1 MNEWE
6 FTAEVAGWI
15 NSILEKDASLPFS
28 RARVEQRGQGSRK
41 RRDLTLLDKDKRAA
55 LTGEI
60 KLPYQPDGS
69 SPYNHDVVQDAR
81 AKAKRAG
88 SPFFFTWNVNEFVL
102 WETTSDEPT
111 WQGQNYKSWDV
122 TSIHKESHLE
132 LSPTFHAIQ
141 TWLTAFLPE
150 YAQIYLRTT
159 PLGTVPPDEKFIQ
172 VLESSLH
179 LPIRLTIDEL
189 HEKYQKPKFRK
200 DLDAWMRNEQG
211 WIIHH
216 DLEGIRDNLERAAK
230 FSCYALVNKLVFH
243 EALLKRYR
251 PKMVNLHIHDHIDTG
266 EKFRLHL
273 EGYFAEAITV
283 TGDYETV
290 FGEEHSSIGSR
301 IPTYSDSAVSHWRA
315 LINQI
320 HKFDF
325 SNLDYDIIGTI
336 FERLIAPNERHKY
349 GQFYTRV
356 EVVDLVNSFCI
367 RQGDEK
373 VMDPACGGGTFL
385 VRAYSRKRELMPART
400 HGERLTDLFGVDFS
414 HFATH
419 LTTINLAT
427 RDLIDDENYP
437 QIARSD
443 FFDVETGKTFTRL
456 PRHISASGLG
466 KAQQRKVEIPL
477 LDAVIGN
484 PPYIRQEDIPKVKK
498 KGKGGGIPHGTK
510 EYYQALIKRETN
522 ARLSGRSDIHCY
534 FWPHATSFLKE
545 DGYLCLLTSSQWL
558 DVEYGFRLQDWILR
572 NFRIVAILESIDEP
586 WFVGAR
592 VTTTITILRREN
604 DEKERMQNTVKFVQ
618 LRRPIRDILE
628 HDNTMAG
635 ALEVA
640 DRFRDEILNLTQNTV
655 NERYRARLVRQGGL
669 WNDGVRLGLIMGK
682 STDPPNSDTSRQGGT
697 YYGGKWGV
705 YLRAPDLWFE
715 LMDKYG
721 SKFSPLGDVAEVRR
735 GITTGNDSFFYTIDA
750 SEECLDSHPDPM
762 DFQMVYGLPRD
773 EVASGRIKLVRAGE
787 GHGEIHPI
795 EAKYLEPEVHSLM
808 EIESFTVKPK
818 DCSRIIL
825 LVGKKRKALKG
836 TYVLKYIQ
844 WGEKKGYHKGSTTA
858 ARVTKDKEWYDLTG
872 HRRAPALWP
881 KERQYRHIAP
891 ANQVQL
897 IANCRLYEIYPPPE
911 YYDSDFWGG
920 LLNSS
925 WTILSSFQYGRP
937 VGNEGNWSTMV
948 VDANIMHVPDPRK
961 ATKSSLDRIAKSF
974 REISKRNPMFF
985 LSERRL
991 RAMAYMQKGKEEK
1004 LASLSNESE
1013 LDMADRQA
1021 LDDAVLE
1028 MIGIDDPKRREELI
1042 DQLYHYLRQFFE
1054 WTRQKEEK
1062 AILNKKKAKR
1072 RGLASPSEIAVQVY
1086 EEILEKH
1093 VHLLKQYDP
1102 DFLDRSKPFD
1112 TFDLPHEGA
1121 PGHHTDLF
1129 TAHGVQFIKGKG
1141 KQVAVIPTKHP
1152 AQNNLIV
1159 LLAESGT
1166 RGLVRIP
1173 HDESEC
1179 KRVYEVYQS
1188 FIRKRDKKIFEII
1201 EERTADE
1208 EMQEKIYEALMPLV
1222 VGIYRGE

>member
-41 RRDLTLLDKDKRAA
+41 RRDLTLLDKDKGTA

-60 KLPYQPDGS
+60 KLPYRPDGS

-111 WQGQNYKSWDV
+111 WLEQNYKSWDV

-150 YAQIYLRTT
+150 YAQIYLRAT
-159 PLGTVPPDEKFIQ
+159 PLGTIPPDEKFIQ

-251 PKMVNLHIHDHIDTG
+251 PKMVNLHIPDHIDTG

-356 EVVDLVNSFCI
+356 EVVDLINSFCI

-443 FFDVETGKTFTRL
+443 FFDIETGKTFTRL
-456 PRHISASGLG
+456 PRHISSSGLG

-484 PPYIRQEDIPKVKK
+484 PPYIRQEHIPKAKK
-498 KGKGGGIPHGTK
+498 KGKGGEIPPGTK
-510 EYYQALIKRETN
+510 EYYQNLVKREAIAT
-522 ARLSGRSDIHCY
+522 LSGRSDIHCY

-545 DGYLCLLTSSQWL
+545 DGYLCFLTSSQWL
-558 DVEYGFRLQDWILR
+558 DVEYGFHLQNWILR
-572 NFRIVAILESIDEP
+572 NFKILAIFESIDEP

-618 LRRPIRDILE
+618 LRRPIREILE
-628 HDNTMAG
+628 HDGTMRG
-635 ALEVA
+635 AVEET
-640 DRFRDEILNLTQNTV
+640 DRFRDEILSLEKNTV
-655 NERYRARLVRQGGL
+655 NERYRARLVRQGDL
-669 WNDGVRLGLIMGK
+669 WNDGVRLGLMMGK
-682 STDPPNSDTSRQGGT
+682 STDPPSDDPKRQAGT
-697 YYGGKWGV
+697 YYGGKWGIH
-705 YLRAPDLWFE
+705 LRAPDLWFD
-715 LMDKYG
+715 LMDEYG
-721 SKFSPLGDVAEVRR
+721 SRFRPLGDMAEVRF
-735 GITTGNDSFFYTIDA
+735 GVKSGKDDFFYPIDS

-762 DFQMVYGLPRD
+762 DFQMVYGLSRE
-773 EVASGRIKLVRAGE
+773 EVASGRVKLVRAGE
-787 GHGEIHPI
+787 SRGEIHPI

-808 EIESFTVKPK
+808 EVEGFTVASE
-818 DCSRIIL
+818 DCSRMIL
-825 LVGKKRKALKG
+825 LVDKKKEDLKG

-844 WGEKKGYHKGSTTA
+844 WGEKKGYHKGSTPA
-858 ARVTKDKEWYDLTG
+858 ARVTKEREWYDLTG
-872 HRRAPALWP
+872 HRRGALFWS
-881 KERQYRHIAP
+881 KSQQYKHAIP
-891 ANQVQL
+891 VNDQNLQC
-897 IANCRLYEIYPPPE
+897 NCNLYDIHLKGGISP
-911 YYDSDFWGG
+911 DFLGG
-920 LLNSS
+920 VLNSS
-925 WTILSSFQYGRP
+925 FVVMAKHFYGRP
-937 VGNEGNWSTMV
+937 VGVEGNLKTEV
-948 VDANIMHVPDPRK
+948 VDVTMMPVPDHRDISTS
-961 ATKSSLDRIAKSF
+961 TKEKIAMAFNEMK
-974 REISKRNPMFF
+974 KRHVLQF

-991 RAMAYMQKGKEEK
+991 RAMAYMQKGLEDK
-1004 LASLSNESE
+1004 LANLSDECE
-1013 LDMADRQA
+1013 LDMADRRE

-1028 MIGIDDPKRREELI
+1028 MIGVDDPKRREELI

-1072 RGLASPSEIAVQVY
+1072 RGPARPSEIAVQVY

-1093 VHLLKQYDP
+1093 LHLLKQYDT

-1112 TFDLPHEGA
+1112 TYDLPSDGA
-1121 PGHHTDLF
+1121 PDHHTDLF

-1179 KRVYEVYQS
+1179 KRVFQVYQS
-1188 FIRKRDKKIFEII
+1188 FIHKRDKKVFELI

-1222 VGIYRGE
+1222 LHAVRG